1 MTSRWTTG
9 GRLVLAVGLFV
20 MLGGPAPGSVGSC
33 SDETEIA
40 DAVQFCVD
48 RKSWSCQR
56 RWARGELDDA
66 ERDAC
71 LVPIEDDCRGSAW
84 GTDCIAPTT
93 NQTEACI
100 GALSDPGRLSTPEA
114 DLVECQR
121 STLCGGGR

>member
-1 MTSRWTTG
+1 MTGRWQAVFRG
-9 GRLVLAVGLFV
+9 ALGVLLVLV
-20 MLGGPAPGSVGSC
+20 LGGPAPGSVGSC
-33 SDETEIA
+33 AEDSPTA

-56 RWARGELDDA
+56 RWARGELNDA

-71 LVPIEDDCRGSAW
+71 LVPVEDDCRGSAW
-84 GTDCIAPTT
+84 GTDCIPPTT
-93 NQTEACI
+93 RQTEACI
-100 GALSDPGRLSTPEA
+100 GALSNPDRLATPES